1 MTSITPPVSLRHST
15 RYGWLMVGFALGGF
29 FDGIVLHQLLQWHHL
44 LSGLDD
50 PLGSDLRFQITMDG
64 VFHLTMYLVAIAGT
78 VLVLVGRREGG
89 RAGTAS
95 EILRLS
101 LIGFA
106 TWHVVDA
113 LLSHWL
119 IGLHRIRM
127 DSDTPLLWDVG
138 WLVAFGILPL
148 LVAFLLPPNSGPSRG
163 AAAAVMTVLVLAGI
177 ATGAGPRFSGASETI
192 VVFRNDIAPARMMQA
207 VLRADAAVRWTD
219 SSGTIWAVDDV
230 SWRGRAQLYAGGAL
244 LVSTTPIVAGC
255 LAWTRRA

>member
-1 MTSITPPVSLRHST
+1 MTSITPAVPFNRST
-15 RYGWLMVGFALGGF
+15 IYGWLLAGFALGGF

-44 LSGLDD
+44 LSGLED

-64 VFHLTMYLVAIAGT
+64 LFHLLMYLIAIAGA
-78 VLVLVGRREGG
+78 VLLVAGRATGG
-89 RAGTAS
+89 CAGTAR

-101 LIGFA
+101 LIGFG

-113 LLSHWL
+113 LVSHWL

-138 WLVAFGILPL
+138 WLIAFGLLPL
-148 LVAFLLPPNSGPSRG
+148 LIAFLLPPKSGPSRG
-163 AAAAVMTVLVLAGI
+163 AAAAVMTVLLLAGL
-177 ATGAGPRFSGASETI
+177 ATGAGPRFSEASETI
-192 VVFRNDIAPARMMQA
+192 VVFRKDIAPARMMEA

-219 SSGTIWAVDDV
+219 ASGTVWAVDKV
-230 SWRGRAQLYAGGAL
+230 SWSGLAQLYAGGAL
-244 LVSTTPIVAGC
+244 LVSTTPMLAGC